1 MISIPFNFQPSSVS
15 VKTSSY
21 TIPTGKY
28 AYVVAFVT
36 DGGSFSI
43 DSASA
48 LTSEAGIGSSII
60 AVSQQSNY
68 TVPSGYR
75 FEGQV
80 STTTGA
86 STDIVTVDGVN
97 AGELGSSLSL
107 SIRAGSGDTIA
118 TTNASF
124 TTVTPNISGFSI
136 REALPE
142 SNNSQAFWLP
152 SGADI
157 DGSGTWK
164 ATVSLFNELT
174 T

>member
-1 MISIPFNFQPSSVS
+1 MISIPFNFQPASVS

-28 AYVVAFVT
+28 AYVVAFVA
-36 DGGSFSI
+36 DGGYFFI
-43 DSASA
+43 DSATA
-48 LTSEAGIGSSII
+48 LMSEAGIASSII

-86 STDIVTVDGVN
+86 STDIVNVGVF
-97 AGELGSSLSL
+97 AGELGSDKSLSV
-107 SIRAGSGDTIA
+107 RAGSGTVIGTFNSSLSA
-118 TTNASF
+118 
-124 TTVTPNISGFSI
+124 VTPNISGFSI

-152 SGADI
+152 SGTVI
-157 DGSGTWK
+157 NGSGTWT

>member
-1 MISIPFNFQPSSVS
+1 MISIPFNFQPVSVS

-28 AYVVAFVT
+28 AYVVAFVA
-36 DGGSFSI
+36 DGGYFFI
-43 DSASA
+43 DSATA
-48 LTSEAGIGSSII
+48 LMSEAGIASSII
-60 AVSQQSNY
+60 AVSQQSTY

-80 STTTGA
+80 SVTTPESGDVV
-86 STDIVTVDGVN
+86 SVGGIF
-97 AGELGSSLSL
+97 AGELGSDLSL
-107 SIRAGSGDTIA
+107 SIRAGGGDTIA
-118 TTNASF
+118 TPTSPSAP
-124 TTVTPNISGFSI
+124 VYPNISGFSI

-152 SGADI
+152 SGTVI
-157 DGSGTWK
+157 NGSGTWT

>member
-1 MISIPFNFQPSSVS
+1 MISIPFNFQPASVS

-21 TIPTGKY
+21 TIPAGKY

-36 DGGSFSI
+36 DGAFFSI
-43 DSASA
+43 DSAAA
-48 LTSEAGIGSSII
+48 LTSEAGIEYSVI
-60 AVSQQSNY
+60 AVSQASDY

-80 STTTGA
+80 STGT
-86 STDIVTVDGVN
+86 STDTVTVDGVGTGN
-97 AGELGSSLSL
+97 LGSDLSL
-107 SIRAGSGDTIA
+107 SIRAGGGDKIA
-118 TTNASF
+118 ARDTSDNAV
-124 TTVTPNISGFSI
+124 TVGITGFSI

-152 SGADI
+152 SGTVI
-157 DGSGTWK
+157 NGSGEWK